1 MDRKSVSGYCFYHY
15 GCLVSWSSQKQKVI
29 ASSSTEA
36 EYYSPSYA
44 LREALW
50 IRLFITSLQ
59 LSLPTPFPLLCDNQ
73 SAIRL
78 ANSDVS
84 SPCSKHID
92 VQYHFIREKIE
103 DGTFETSW
111 IPTADMTA
119 DIFTKSLPF
128 PAFSRHC
135 SALGILPLP
144 WKQFFLSLF
153 LFFCLS
159 SVRTRWGCIGP
170 YGLSC
175 PDLVTHSLLFFDL
188 RLLDFLRHMW
198 FSIPYIPTTPLSFSL
213 SCHFLPDT
221 KVHYSPSYF
230 LTILTIHVVA
240 HLMAR

>member
-1 MDRKSVSGYCFYHY
+1 MALGQFNANPTHAHLLAAKGVLRYLAGTLEYGLEYTAPTSSIPLTVAPHVQGCALTDANWASDEMDRKSVSGYCFYHY

-144 WKQFFLSLF
+144 
-153 LFFCLS
+153 
-159 SVRTRWGCIGP
+159 
-170 YGLSC
+170 
-175 PDLVTHSLLFFDL
+175 
-188 RLLDFLRHMW
+188 
-198 FSIPYIPTTPLSFSL
+198 
-213 SCHFLPDT
+213 
-221 KVHYSPSYF
+221 
-230 LTILTIHVVA
+230 
-240 HLMAR
+240 